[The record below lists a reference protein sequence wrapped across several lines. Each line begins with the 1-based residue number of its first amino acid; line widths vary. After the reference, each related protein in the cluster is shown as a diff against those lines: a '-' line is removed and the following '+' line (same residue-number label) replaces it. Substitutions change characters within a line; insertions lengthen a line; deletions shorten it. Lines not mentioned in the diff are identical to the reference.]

1 MTRLHFHL
9 LPLKRDTLDR
19 SLPVCIPM
27 NRDYDRQATG
37 RPACSLIEGGQA
49 EKGWDERIDQEV
61 FQIV

>member
-49 EKGWDERIDQEV
+49 RLLPDRGRAGPPAP
-61 FQIV
+61 